1 MPADI
6 DLDDE
11 DIKASIAVGKLSVKQ
26 MRDIIRQMSRKKSK
40 SDEEKEKEIDK
51 ADKEREDLASMHA
64 QSRGG
69 APEIPVTKDDIPE
82 HMREAMGEED
92 EEEEDDEE
100 EAVAKK
106 PYKKGKK

>member
-1 MPADI
+1 MDAEL
-6 DLDDE
+6 DLDDLPP
-11 DIKASIAVGKLSVKQ
+11 KVLRKML
-26 MRDIIRQMSRKKSK
+26 RQMIGKKGK
-40 SDEEKEKEIDK
+40 SDEEKDKEIDK
-51 ADKEREDLASMHA
+51 ADKEREDLAAMHA

-82 HMREAMGEED
+82 HMREAMGEEKE

-100 EAVAKK
+100 QAVAKK

>member
-1 MPADI
+1 MDAEL
-6 DLDDE
+6 DLDDLPP
-11 DIKASIAVGKLSVKQ
+11 KVLRKML
-26 MRDIIRQMSRKKSK
+26 RQMIGKKGK
-40 SDEEKEKEIDK
+40 SDEEKDKEIDK

-82 HMREAMGEED
+82 HMREVMGEEE